1 LQVDDSALLDNDGA
15 GYTPRL
21 TETISRGKARRK
33 SVQHCFPAAISCGRG
48 CWRPAAPGCAALAIA
63 NRLRLVTT
71 SENPYLVG
79 LRLIGKKVVVIGG
92 GAVAQRRLPLLM
104 ASGADVHV
112 ITRAATRAVEA
123 TAMAGQVT
131 LSLRDYRDG
140 DLTGAWYAIAA
151 TDDPEVNTAVVAE
164 ADRRR
169 IFCVRADIAVEGTAV
184 TPASFDYAG
193 LSVGVLAGGEHR
205 RSASIR
211 SAIREALQQGFIAA
225 ESADVVRGGVA
236 LVGGGPGDPELI
248 TVRGRRLLARADVVV
263 ADRLAPPELLAEL
276 PPHVEVID
284 AAKIPYGRAMAQDAI
299 NSVMI
304 ERARAGRFVVRLKGG
319 DPFVF
324 ARGYEEVLACVDAGI
339 PVTVVPGVTSAIAV
353 PASVGV
359 PVTHRAVNHEFV
371 VVSGHVAP
379 GHPESLVNWDALA
392 AMSGTIVL
400 LMAVERIELFTE
412 ALLKGG
418 RTGDTP
424 VLVVQ
429 HGTTA
434 AEHTLRATL
443 ADAPEKIRSEGIRP
457 PAIIVI
463 GAVAAFGT

>member
-1 LQVDDSALLDNDGA
+1 
-15 GYTPRL
+15 
-21 TETISRGKARRK
+21 
-33 SVQHCFPAAISCGRG
+33 
-48 CWRPAAPGCAALAIA
+48 
-63 NRLRLVTT
+63 VTT
-71 SENPYLVG
+71 PEHPYLVG
-79 LRLIGKKVVVIGG
+79 LRLADKKVVVVGG
-92 GAVAQRRLPLLM
+92 GTVAQRRLPLLI

-112 ITRAATRAVEA
+112 IARAATRAVEA
-123 TAMAGQVT
+123 MSRIT

-169 IFCVRADIAVEGTAV
+169 IFCVRADIAVEGSAV
-184 TPASFDYAG
+184 TPASFDYTG
-193 LSVGVLAGGEHR
+193 LLVGVLAGGEHR
-205 RSASIR
+205 RSAAIR
-211 SAIREALQQGFIAA
+211 SAIHEALQRGLITL
-225 ESADVVRGGVA
+225 ESFESTDVVRGGVA

-248 TVRGRRLLARADVVV
+248 TVRGRRLLAQADVVV

-299 NSVMI
+299 NSVMVD
-304 ERARAGRFVVRLKGG
+304 RARAGHFVVRLKGG

-324 ARGYEEVLACVDAGI
+324 ARGYEEVLACADAGI

-371 VVSGHVAP
+371 VVSGHIAP

-418 RTGDTP
+418 RPADTP

-463 GAVAAFGT
+463 GAVAAFGA